1 MSGTEVIVF
10 DMDGVLVDVADSYRE
25 TIARTVEHFTGE
37 RVTPEQIQDYK
48 NDGGWNN
55 DWLLSQR
62 IAADRGVKVHLREV
76 AAKFDG
82 FFLGEGLIHRE
93 RWIAAP
99 GFMERLS
106 ERYELAIFTGR
117 PRRDAEITLEREG
130 WLGRF
135 LLVSLDDV
143 ESEKPSPDGLLK
155 IRAAKPGK
163 TMLYLGDTVDDAR
176 AGMAAGVPFVGIAA
190 PGSARRE
197 EAEKRLRQEGALA
210 VLGSINELETVL

>member
-1 MSGTEVIVF
+1 MNGTEVIVF

-25 TIARTVEHFTGE
+25 TIARTVEFFTGE
-37 RVTPEQIQDYK
+37 RATPEQIQDYK
-48 NDGGWNN
+48 NHGGWNN

-62 IAADRGVKVHLREV
+62 IAADRGVKVDVREV

-99 GFMERLS
+99 GLMERLS
-106 ERYELAIFTGR
+106 ARYELDIFTGR
-117 PRRDAEITLEREG
+117 PRREAEITLEREG

-135 LLVSLDDV
+135 FLISLDDV
-143 ESEKPSPDGLLK
+143 RSEKPSPDGLLK

-163 TMLYLGDTVDDAR
+163 NMLYLGDTVDDAR
-176 AGMAAGVPFVGIAA
+176 AGVAAGVPFVGIAS
-190 PGSARRE
+190 PGSVRRE
-197 EAEKRLRQEGALA
+197 EAEKRLREEGAVA
-210 VLGSINELETVL
+210 VLGSINELEALL